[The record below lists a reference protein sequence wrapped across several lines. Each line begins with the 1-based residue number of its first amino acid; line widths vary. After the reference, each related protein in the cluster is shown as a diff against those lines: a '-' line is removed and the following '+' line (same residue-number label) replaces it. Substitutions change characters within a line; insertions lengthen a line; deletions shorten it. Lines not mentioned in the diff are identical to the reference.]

1 MSVVVVKLDDADVE
15 RIASAVAAQLKK
27 PDDALLTVEQA
38 AALTG
43 ITVKGLERRRSR
55 GQAPH
60 AVRRGSRVRYL
71 RSEVERFIVGVQP

>member
-1 MSVVVVKLDDADVE
+1 MSALQVQLSPGDIVA
-15 RIASAVAAQLKK
+15 IAAAVAAQLKK
-27 PDDALLTVEQA
+27 PDDALLTVEQT

-71 RSEVERFIVGVQP
+71 RSEVERFIAGVQP

>member
-1 MSVVVVKLDDADVE
+1 MSVVVVKLDDTDVE

-27 PDDALLTVEQA
+27 RDDALLTVEQA

-60 AVRRGSRVRYL
+60 AVRRGRRVRYL
-71 RSEVERFIVGVQP
+71 RSEVERFIAGVQP